1 MPEPTPAE
9 QQQIVIR
16 GARTHNLKNID
27 LTLPQRQL
35 IVVTGVSGSG
45 KSSLAFDTIY
55 AEGQRRYVESLS
67 AYARQFLDRMEKPD
81 VDEIDGICPA
91 IAIRQKNSLRNPR
104 STVGT
109 TTEIHD
115 YLRLLYARIGRT
127 ICRQCGSEVL
137 RDSAEVAARALAAL
151 PDGTRLLLGYQLP
164 VVAGLTGAAAPDEE
178 DGAADLGAPSDAA
191 AAGNG
196 HGDSPVAAALDAL
209 RRKGFRRVVVDGR
222 AVGLDDLEAG
232 ALDGE
237 TVLRV
242 VVDRVKVGAEALSRL
257 TDSVETAYAE
267 GGGAAFAI
275 EADGGRTHQFSE
287 LFECRACGI
296 PYEVPQP
303 RLFSFNN
310 PFGACQTCHGF
321 GNVIE
326 LDMDLVVPDPSKSIQ
341 QDAIEPWSKAH
352 YRARLADLKRAAR
365 ANGIRTGVPWAD
377 LTEAE
382 RTFVVDGDG
391 GRYTGIRGFFRWL
404 ESKKYKVHV
413 RVFLSRYRGYLVC
426 PECRGTRLR
435 QEARAVRVGGHPI
448 DVLCGFTVARARR
461 FFDELTLTEKEAAV
475 AERIVREIRR
485 RLSFLS
491 DVGLDYLTLDRL
503 SSTLSGG
510 EAQRINL
517 ATALGSAL
525 VGTLYVLDEPSIG
538 LHPRDN
544 ERLLRILQQ
553 LRDQGNTVVVVE
565 HDTEMIR
572 SGDYLV
578 DLGLGAGTRGGKVV
592 YAGPSAGIADE
603 PTSLTGKYLRG
614 ELAIPVPVAR
624 RRRLPQSHAIR
635 LRGAAEHN
643 LKRIDVE
650 IPSNMLTCVTGVSG
664 SGKSTLVHDVL
675 YAAIKRAKGEW
686 DKRVGTHEALEG
698 LELVSKAVLVDQAPI
713 GRTPRS
719 NPVTYLKAFDPIRE
733 LFASTKDARAQALT
747 ASHFSFNVPGGRCD
761 ACEGEGEVRVEMQFL
776 ADVFVPCEH
785 CDGRRF
791 KPQVL
796 DVQYRG
802 RNIDDVLRLTV
813 REALSFFSTAPKV
826 CRRLQVLDEIGLG
839 YLRLGQPATTLSGGE
854 AQRIKIAAHLVSRG
868 GDRTLYILDEPTT
881 GLHLDDIARLL
892 AAFRKLLNAGHT
904 LLVIEHNLDVIKTAD
919 WVIDL
924 GPEGGDDGG
933 YVVAAGAPEEIAAHD
948 GSHTGRYLRHAL
960 ETGRTHAY
968 AEP

>member
-1 MPEPTPAE
+1 MQKPTPAD
-9 QQQIVIR
+9 QARIVIR

-27 LTLPQRQL
+27 LTLPQRRL

-127 ICRQCGSEVL
+127 ICGGCGSEVL
-137 RDSAEVAARALAAL
+137 RDSAEIAARALAAL
-151 PDGTRLLLGYQLP
+151 PAGTRLLLGCRLP
-164 VVAGLTGAAAPDEE
+164 VVGALTGVP
-178 DGAADLGAPSDAA
+178 AADDDGDGGAGAPPPDLA
-191 AAGNG
+191 AAGDG
-196 HGDSPVAAALDAL
+196 HGGSPVAAALDGL
-209 RRKGFRRVVVDGR
+209 RRKGFHRLIVDGR
-222 AVGLDDLEAG
+222 AVAIDDLAPG

-237 TVLRV
+237 TTLQV
-242 VVDRVKVGAEALSRL
+242 VVDRVQVGAGALSRL
-257 TDSVETAYAE
+257 TDSVEAAYAE
-267 GGGAAFAI
+267 GGGAAFAV
-275 EADGGRTHQFSE
+275 EVDGGRTHQFSE
-287 LFECRACGI
+287 RFECRACGI
-296 PYEVPQP
+296 PYEAPQP

-310 PFGACQTCHGF
+310 PFGACPACHGF

-341 QDAIEPWSKAH
+341 QDAIEPWSRQL
-352 YRARLADLKRAAR
+352 YRSRLADLKRAAR
-365 ANGIRTGVPWAD
+365 AGGVRTNVAWSD
-377 LTEAE
+377 LTDAE
-382 RTFVVDGDG
+382 RTFVIDGDG

-426 PECRGTRLR
+426 PECRGARLR
-435 QEARAVRVGGHPI
+435 REALAVRVGGLPI
-448 DVLCGFTVARARR
+448 DALCGFTVARARQ
-461 FFDELTLTEKEAAV
+461 FFDELALTDKEAGI

-485 RLSFLS
+485 RLSFLG

-503 SSTLSGG
+503 ASTLSGG

-544 ERLLRILQQ
+544 ERLLRILRK

-565 HDTEMIR
+565 HDADMIR

-578 DLGLGAGTRGGKVV
+578 DLGLGAGTRGGQVV
-592 YAGPSAGIADE
+592 YAGPSVGIVDE

-614 ELAIPVPVAR
+614 ELAIPVPAAR
-624 RRRLPQSHAIR
+624 RRRLPQSRAIR

-650 IPSNMLTCVTGVSG
+650 IPVNMLTCVTGVSG

-675 YAAIKRAKGEW
+675 YAAIRRAKGEW
-686 DKRVGTHEALEG
+686 DKRVGAHGAIEG
-698 LELVSKAVLVDQAPI
+698 LELVNKAVLVDQAPI

-733 LFASTKDARAQALT
+733 LFAATKDARAEALT
-747 ASHFSFNVPGGRCD
+747 ASHFSFNVAGGRCD

-776 ADVFVPCEH
+776 ADVFVPCEQ

-791 KPQVL
+791 KPRVL
-796 DVQYRG
+796 DVRYRG
-802 RNIDDVLRLTV
+802 RNVDDVLRMTV
-813 REALSFFSTAPKV
+813 REALSFFGAAPKA
-826 CRRLQVLDEIGLG
+826 CRRLQLLDEIGLG
-839 YLRLGQPATTLSGGE
+839 YLRLGQPAPTLSGGE
-854 AQRIKIAAHLVSRG
+854 AQRIKIAAHLASRR

-892 AAFRKLLNAGHT
+892 AAFGKLLQAGHT
-904 LLVIEHNLDVIKTAD
+904 LLVIEHHLDVIKTAD

-924 GPEGGDDGG
+924 GPEGGDEGG
-933 YVVAAGAPEEIAAHD
+933 HVVAAGAPEQIAAHD
-948 GSHTGRYLRHAL
+948 GSHTGRYLRPVLA
-960 ETGRTHAY
+960 TGRTHAY
-968 AEP
+968 AGP